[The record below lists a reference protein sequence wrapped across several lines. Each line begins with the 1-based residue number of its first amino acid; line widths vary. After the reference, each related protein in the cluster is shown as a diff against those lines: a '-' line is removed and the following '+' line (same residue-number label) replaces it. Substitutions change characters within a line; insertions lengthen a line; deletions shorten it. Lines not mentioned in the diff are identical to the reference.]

1 MLRRKID
8 EFLTHW
14 KARPNHKPLIIKG
27 CRQCGK
33 TSSVLAFARS
43 NYANVVYLDFHE
55 HSEYR
60 AIFGGALDV
69 DTITLNMS
77 IAVPNARLIPHQT
90 CIVLDEI
97 QDCPAARSS
106 LKFFK
111 IDGRYDVICTGSLLG
126 VNGYREPED
135 VKASIPVGYEHIVTM
150 YPMDFEE
157 WLWANGITDEHV
169 EYLTRCLNEE
179 VRVTEAVHQRLRQLL
194 LRYVVVG
201 GMPDAV
207 VTYLETNNLADVQT
221 VQRNIVE
228 GYKAD
233 MLKYAPQPD
242 KSKIRQC
249 FDSIP
254 MQLAKENKK
263 FQYSLIS
270 KGARAAD
277 FAGSLQWIE
286 DAGIIRRCY
295 NTSITELPLNGN
307 RLADH
312 FKVYMCDIGL
322 LVSMLE
328 DGTAWSIMQG
338 DLHSYKGAIFE
349 NLAADFF
356 IKMGRELYFF
366 QKPGGVELDF
376 LIRYRGQCC
385 PVECKATTG
394 NAKSLKSVLKH
405 PEHYHVA
412 SAIKLG
418 DYNVGRSEQM
428 LSLPFYLGFLLREP

>member
-150 YPMDFEE
+150 YPMDFE
-157 WLWANGITDEHV
+157 
-169 EYLTRCLNEE
+169 
-179 VRVTEAVHQRLRQLL
+179 
-194 LRYVVVG
+194 
-201 GMPDAV
+201 
-207 VTYLETNNLADVQT
+207 
-221 VQRNIVE
+221 
-228 GYKAD
+228 
-233 MLKYAPQPD
+233 
-242 KSKIRQC
+242 
-249 FDSIP
+249 
-254 MQLAKENKK
+254 
-263 FQYSLIS
+263 
-270 KGARAAD
+270 
-277 FAGSLQWIE
+277 
-286 DAGIIRRCY
+286 
-295 NTSITELPLNGN
+295 
-307 RLADH
+307 
-312 FKVYMCDIGL
+312 
-322 LVSMLE
+322 
-328 DGTAWSIMQG
+328 
-338 DLHSYKGAIFE
+338 
-349 NLAADFF
+349 
-356 IKMGRELYFF
+356 
-366 QKPGGVELDF
+366 
-376 LIRYRGQCC
+376 
-385 PVECKATTG
+385 
-394 NAKSLKSVLKH
+394 
-405 PEHYHVA
+405 
-412 SAIKLG
+412 
-418 DYNVGRSEQM
+418 
-428 LSLPFYLGFLLREP
+428 